1 MEDFIIEYEKTS
13 LRKIEWFDKIT
24 ENLVGEEEL
33 KGINLIQ
40 LREIFNVTVP
50 FDIEFDEAS
59 DEWPDPY
66 MVNGCDMDLDKA
78 TLLQPF
84 ITHKIDWEMYIYQLS
99 CCRREN
105 T

>member
-13 LRKIEWFDKIT
+13 LRTIEWFDKIT
-24 ENLVGEEEL
+24 GNIVGQEEL
-33 KGINLIQ
+33 KGVDLMQ

-59 DEWPDPY
+59 DEWPDPHMIEGY
-66 MVNGCDMDLDKA
+66 DVDLDKA
-78 TLLQPF
+78 RLLQPF
-84 ITHKIDWEMYIYQLS
+84 ITHKIDLEMYIYQIG